1 MLTYRGLRRWQKS
14 PAHRGDHEGS
24 RKTIAQGM
32 VWRKNINNI
41 NRDSGLCPPLCRDPL
56 RTNFFNSLSVEA
68 RPCAQGSPGVL

>member
-1 MLTYRGLRRWQKS
+1 VTRKPDRREE
-14 PAHRGDHEGS
+14 HERN

-41 NRDSGLCPPLCRDPL
+41 NGDGGLCPPLCRDAL
-56 RTNFFNSLSVEA
+56 RTNFFNNLSVEA